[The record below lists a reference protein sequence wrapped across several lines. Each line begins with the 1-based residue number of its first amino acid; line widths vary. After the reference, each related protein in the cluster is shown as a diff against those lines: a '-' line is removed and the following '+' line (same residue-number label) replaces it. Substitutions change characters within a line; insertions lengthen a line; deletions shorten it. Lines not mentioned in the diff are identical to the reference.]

1 MRALVE
7 LFAVLS
13 IKIRVVLACLIGI
26 PLFLLRHDIY
36 DSLMNF
42 VLVGAIPGTHI
53 SVPYWVMLLLYAM
66 IVINI
71 FTYIENTIQRPLPPK
86 E

>member
-1 MRALVE
+1 MRALIE

-13 IKIRVVLACLIGI
+13 IKIRVVLACLIGV

-42 VLVGAIPGTHI
+42 VLVDLARAQGLET
-53 SVPYWVMLLLYAM
+53 
-66 IVINI
+66 
-71 FTYIENTIQRPLPPK
+71 IERLGHLGGHA
-86 E
+86 